1 MTGFRV
7 ESQLRNQAKGNTK
20 GPKMKK
26 KKVGEVLR
34 DKGKISTADL
44 EMIVGEQQGKVAQLG
59 ELMLERGLIAKDD
72 LVEALE
78 EVTRVAYMDCTK
90 IVSNPDAISLI
101 SRSMAE
107 RCCALPIRIDGHRMI
122 VAMSAPQNLG
132 LLDELRFASGME
144 ISPRLSFR
152 SEILDAIARQYP
164 GVAETASAQSTV
176 NPANYLPVEEVE
188 FFSTSSRQS
197 NQEAIQEMQADLRQR
212 KTPAVRMFSEI
223 IQAAMSKHASDVHIE
238 PRAAE
243 TAIRIRVDGVLRD
256 LPVVARSIQTS
267 LISRIKI
274 LADMDIAER
283 RTPQDGRFMV
293 SIGGRQIDLRVST
306 LPTQYGEKVV
316 IRLLETSAPLT
327 SYSDLGVPADVAED
341 LSELLSLPQGMIL
354 VTGPTGSGKSTTL
367 YSALN
372 KLRKPAVNIVTVE
385 DPVEYVLPGINQ
397 SHVNTKA
404 GMTFSSCLRS
414 ILRQDPNIIM
424 VGEIRDR
431 ETAEIAMKAS
441 QTGHL
446 VLSTLHTNDAVSSI
460 VRLLDLGIP
469 GFLISSSVTGILGQR
484 LVRKLCSCHAIQPAS
499 PEFQMRLVQAGIKK
513 APLTMAVPMGCD
525 KCDQTGYKGRIG
537 IYELLRFDDAIREIV
552 RNSGSMDEIR
562 EVARSNGMRTMQEDA
577 IEKLRKGMTTP
588 EEIFRVVPLDSA
600 SYLECAECNGHILPA
615 FKFCPSCGTRCQIDA
630 QSSRTRTQIPVEAGV

>member
-1 MTGFRV
+1 
-7 ESQLRNQAKGNTK
+7 
-20 GPKMKK
+20 
-26 KKVGEVLR
+26 
-34 DKGKISTADL
+34 
-44 EMIVGEQQGKVAQLG
+44 
-59 ELMLERGLIAKDD
+59 
-72 LVEALE
+72 
-78 EVTRVAYMDCTK
+78 
-90 IVSNPDAISLI
+90 
-101 SRSMAE
+101 
-107 RCCALPIRIDGHRMI
+107 
-122 VAMSAPQNLG
+122 
-132 LLDELRFASGME
+132 
-144 ISPRLSFR
+144 
-152 SEILDAIARQYP
+152 
-164 GVAETASAQSTV
+164 
-176 NPANYLPVEEVE
+176 
-188 FFSTSSRQS
+188 
-197 NQEAIQEMQADLRQR
+197 
-212 KTPAVRMFSEI
+212 
-223 IQAAMSKHASDVHIE
+223 
-238 PRAAE
+238 
-243 TAIRIRVDGVLRD
+243 
-256 LPVVARSIQTS
+256 
-267 LISRIKI
+267 
-274 LADMDIAER
+274 
-283 RTPQDGRFMV
+283 
-293 SIGGRQIDLRVST
+293 
-306 LPTQYGEKVV
+306 
-316 IRLLETSAPLT
+316 
-327 SYSDLGVPADVAED
+327 
-341 LSELLSLPQGMIL
+341 
-354 VTGPTGSGKSTTL
+354 
-367 YSALN
+367 
-372 KLRKPAVNIVTVE
+372 
-385 DPVEYVLPGINQ
+385 
-397 SHVNTKA
+397 
-404 GMTFSSCLRS
+404 
-414 ILRQDPNIIM
+414 M